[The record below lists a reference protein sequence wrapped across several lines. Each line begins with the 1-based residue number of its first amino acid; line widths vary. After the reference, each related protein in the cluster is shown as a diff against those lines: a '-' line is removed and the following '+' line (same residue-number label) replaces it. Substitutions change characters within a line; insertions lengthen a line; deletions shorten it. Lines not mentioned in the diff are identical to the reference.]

1 MATVGYAAMFEQFT
15 PSDLLDYC
23 RQAER
28 AGFGAIMAS
37 DHFHPWTPQQGQSGF
52 VWSWLGALGA
62 TTSLRFGTGVTPP
75 GPRYHPA
82 IIAQAA
88 ATVEQMF
95 PGRFYLGLGAG
106 EALNEHI
113 TGQYWPEAPVRLEK
127 LAEGIEII
135 KRLFSGKVVKY
146 RGRHFTLESAKLYT
160 RPDQPPPIYVAT
172 AGPIQSERTGK
183 TCDGIIT
190 VGAADE
196 KIGMLM
202 ARFEKGAREA
212 GKDPAAMPRLMQVHV
227 SWAETLEEATDN
239 AMREWPNGAQR
250 RDELPQG
257 RHPQPGG
264 LRGDG
269 PAGSTGELQEPRAD
283 LARPRRAPGSPAA
296 LRRPRL
302 RRDLRPQRRTQ
313 PGGLHPRLR
322 GAGDPTAEVEGRGA
336 RGEGRNPRGD
346 AGQLMDVSW
355 FVRPSPFAP
364 RPSPLAAPE
373 APCPAG

>member
-135 KRLFSGKVVKY
+135 RRLFSGKVVKY
-146 RGRHFTLESAKLYT
+146 RGQHFTLESAKLYT

-239 AMREWPNGAQR
+239 AMREWPNGGMNFPKGDVRNPEDFEAMAR
-250 RDELPQG
+250 LVRPENYKNRVLISPDLDEHLA
-257 RHPQPGG
+257 H
-264 LRGDG
+264 
-269 PAGSTGELQEPRAD
+269 LQHYAD
-283 LARPRRAPGSPAA
+283 LGFDEVYVHNVGRNQEAFIRAYGE
-296 LRRPRL
+296 RVIPRL
-302 RRDLRPQRRTQ
+302 KSRASER
-313 PGGLHPRLR
+313 LH
-322 GAGDPTAEVEGRGA
+322 V
-336 RGEGRNPRGD
+336 
-346 AGQLMDVSW
+346 
-355 FVRPSPFAP
+355 
-364 RPSPLAAPE
+364 
-373 APCPAG
+373 